1 MKSFLLAMLWIATY
15 AVANAQDILHKD
27 INESVVRVPVSVSDI
42 YNKPYNTDIALTIF
56 KPNGE
61 GPFPL
66 VVINH
71 GRGFDAAARSKLV
84 RARFESAA
92 RFFIRKGFA
101 VAVPTRLGNGDNP
114 SAGDP
119 ESMPS
124 CSNPRYPGIVDPAIK
139 QVLSAINPKSGSY
152 PVA

>member
-1 MKSFLLAMLWIATY
+1 MRKLFFCLFWMGIASFGH
-15 AVANAQDILHKD
+15 AQEILHKD
-27 INESVVRVPVSVSDI
+27 INESVVRVPVLVSDI
-42 YNKPYNTDIALTIF
+42 YNKSYNTDIALTVF
-56 KPNGE
+56 KPSGE

-92 RFFIRKGFA
+92 RYFVRKGFA

-114 SAGDP
+114 S
-119 ESMPS
+119 
-124 CSNPRYPGIVDPAIK
+124 VVAIRDT
-139 QVLSAINPKSGSY
+139 LAL
-152 PVA
+152 